1 MKKLNNLINKLGIDK
16 VLHYLVGALVIALA
30 QPYGWIIMG
39 IVFIVFLILSI
50 YKEYKLDNEVDLID
64 IISYIG
70 GGITSAVIYL
80 ISSNILGI

>member
-1 MKKLNNLINKLGIDK
+1 MKILDNLINKLGIDRI
-16 VLHYLVGALVIALA
+16 LHYLVGALAIALA

-50 YKEYKLDNEVDLID
+50 YKEYKLDNEVDLVD
-64 IISYIG
+64 IIFYIG
-70 GGITSAVIYL
+70 GSITSAVIYL